1 MFEALSLPFMQRAL
15 LAGLLIAFPAGFLG
29 VFVVSRRLSFLG
41 DGLAH
46 AAFGGVALGFL
57 LGGEP
62 LLVALPFT
70 LAAAL
75 GIGWVRNNTKLSGDT
90 AIGIAFAVSMALG
103 IVFLSLKTTYTGDA
117 FAVLFGSILT
127 VSDGDL
133 WGAVALFLITLAALP
148 LWSRL
153 SYATFDAELAQAD
166 RLPVRRDDYLLL
178 SLTALTVVASVKIV
192 GAVLI
197 AAYLVIPAATARLW
211 AGSFFG
217 MTVLSVVLALFGTV
231 LGLAFSYALD
241 LPSGATIVLTQAALF
256 FVSLA
261 ARRA

>member
-1 MFEALSLPFMQRAL
+1 MFEALTLPFMQRAL
-15 LAGLLIAFPAGFLG
+15 LAGLLIAVPAGFLG
-29 VFVVSRRLSFLG
+29 TFIVARRLSFLG

-62 LLVALPFT
+62 LMVALPFT

-75 GIGWVRNNTKLSGDT
+75 GIGWVRNNTSLSGDT

-103 IVFLSLKTTYTGDA
+103 IVFLSLKDSYATDA

-127 VSDGDL
+127 VTNGDL
-133 WGAVALFLITLAALP
+133 WGAFGLFGLTLAALP
-148 LWSRL
+148 LWPRL
-153 SYATFDAELAQAD
+153 GYATFDAELALAD

-178 SLTALTVVASVKIV
+178 ALTALVVVASVKVV

-211 AGSFFG
+211 AKSFFG
-217 MTVLSVVLALFGTV
+217 MTAISVVLALSGTV
-231 LGLAFSYALD
+231 LGLACSYAFD
-241 LPSGATIVLTQAALF
+241 LPSGATIVLVQAAVF
-256 FVSLA
+256 FLSLL